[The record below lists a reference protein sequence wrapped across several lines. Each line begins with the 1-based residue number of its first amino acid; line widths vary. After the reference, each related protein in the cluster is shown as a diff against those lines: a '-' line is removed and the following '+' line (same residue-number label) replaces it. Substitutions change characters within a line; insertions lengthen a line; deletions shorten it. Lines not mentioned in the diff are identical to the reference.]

1 MKNIINVNKPKYFAS
16 SFWLDKE
23 FDTNFKSEH
32 GGLDLT
38 KLAAAQRAIGNFV
51 NIVTGKQ
58 IPVTFQSSDNSYTD
72 GETVVIGTKLEDKN
86 FDPAVGLALHEGS
99 HIALTNFDLFKT
111 PSKNKTSYIE
121 NTEFANIIRLNG
133 ADPDMEMTR
142 DEFNIIK
149 DLLNWIE
156 DRRIDYYIYT
166 TAPGYRTYYEAMY
179 NKYFNDKVIDKALQ
193 QKEKNQETW
202 DDYMFHVINFTNPNR
217 QLDELVA
224 LRKIWS
230 LIDLKNINRL
240 KSTVDCLLV
249 AVDVYKEIKK
259 AVDAAEQEAPGSENS
274 NNLTQQASIE
284 GIGEGSGDSDNDFES
299 DDEGAETDTPST
311 LSDKELKKLQ
321 EVIEQQKEFLNG
333 NTKKSGRVNK
343 QQSSIINAMR
353 ESGTEIRSVA
363 TNSGGNADII
373 DTVVIKKLTPGII
386 QSLPQ
391 LFDGV
396 NYVDGTRDYQ
406 KDLDSN
412 SYFVKGVKRTDDAVT
427 KGIILGKQLG
437 RKLQVRDS
445 ERSLKSTRL
454 QSGKID
460 RRLISQLGYDNV
472 NVFHRIVTDKFKNYF
487 IHISIDASG
496 SMAGTKLYN
505 AITSAVAIAQ
515 AASMTT
521 GIRVQISLRGTH
533 DVNSNKERCVTIYA
547 YDSAHDKMSKI
558 RNMFKYLTTFG
569 CTPEGLSFKSIES
582 DIRKDAKG
590 DECIFINYSDGEPT
604 NVSGCAIGYSGVD
617 FTRKVINAYREIG
630 INIISYFIS
639 DGHVW
644 DSTRRSF
651 NTMYGADAQFINPTS
666 MTDVS
671 KTVNAKFLELAK

>member
-16 SFWLDKE
+16 SFWLDRE
-23 FDTNFKSEH
+23 FDTNFKTEH
-32 GGLDLT
+32 GGVDLT

-58 IPVTFQSSDNSYTD
+58 IPVVFQSSDNSYTD
-72 GETVVIGTKLEDKN
+72 GERVVIGTKLEDKN

-99 HIALTNFDLFKT
+99 HIALTDFDLFKT
-111 PSKNKTSYIE
+111 ANKGRTSYIGQ
-121 NTEFANIIRLNG
+121 TRFADIIRQQL
-133 ADPDMEMTR
+133 DVVIESST
-142 DEFNIIK
+142 EFNIIK

-193 QKEKNQETW
+193 QHEKTEETW

-217 QLDELVA
+217 KLDELVA

-230 LIDLKNINRL
+230 LIDLKNIDRL
-240 KSTVDCLLV
+240 TSTTDCLLV
-249 AVDVYKEIKK
+249 AVEVYKEIKK
-259 AVDAAEQEAPGSENS
+259 AVASAQPQAANS
-274 NNLTQQASIE
+274 NNTQQQLGLGSST
-284 GIGEGSGDSDNDFES
+284 GSGES
-299 DDEGAETDTPST
+299 DDESENESDEETDEGEDSDST
-311 LSDKELKKLQ
+311 SSLTDKELKKLK
-321 EVIEQQKEFLNG
+321 EVIEKQKDFLNG
-333 NTKKSGRVNK
+333 DTKKTGRVTK
-343 QQSSIINAMR
+343 QQSHIINAMR

-363 TNSGGNADII
+363 TNEAGTSDII

-396 NYVDGTRDYQ
+396 NYIDGTRDYQ
-406 KDLDSN
+406 RDVQN
-412 SYFVKGVKRTDDAVT
+412 NAYNVRNVKETDGAVT

-437 RKLQVRDS
+437 RKLQIRDS

-472 NVFHRIVTDKFKNYF
+472 NVFHRIVTDRFKNYF

-496 SMAGTKLYN
+496 SMSGTKLYN
-505 AITSAVAIAQ
+505 AITSAVAVAQ

-521 GIRVQISLRGTH
+521 GIRVQISLRGTSNI
-533 DVNSNKERCVTIYA
+533 NSNKERCVTIYA
-547 YDSAHDKMSKI
+547 YDSARDKMSKI

-604 NVSGCAIGYSGVD
+604 TVSGCANRYNGVE
-617 FTRKVINAYREIG
+617 FTRKVINTYRELG
-630 INIISYFIS
+630 INIISYFIYEGWIHES
-639 DGHVW
+639 
-644 DSTRRSF
+644 SRRSF
-651 NTMYGADAQFINPTS
+651 KTMYGTDAQFINPTN
-666 MTDVS
+666 MNEVS
-671 KTVNAKFLELAK
+671 KTVNAKFLELAD

>member
-1 MKNIINVNKPKYFAS
+1 
-16 SFWLDKE
+16 
-23 FDTNFKSEH
+23 
-32 GGLDLT
+32 
-38 KLAAAQRAIGNFV
+38 
-51 NIVTGKQ
+51 
-58 IPVTFQSSDNSYTD
+58 
-72 GETVVIGTKLEDKN
+72 
-86 FDPAVGLALHEGS
+86 
-99 HIALTNFDLFKT
+99 
-111 PSKNKTSYIE
+111 
-121 NTEFANIIRLNG
+121 
-133 ADPDMEMTR
+133 
-142 DEFNIIK
+142 
-149 DLLNWIE
+149 
-156 DRRIDYYIYT
+156 
-166 TAPGYRTYYEAMY
+166 
-179 NKYFNDKVIDKALQ
+179 
-193 QKEKNQETW
+193 
-202 DDYMFHVINFTNPNR
+202 
-217 QLDELVA
+217 
-224 LRKIWS
+224 
-230 LIDLKNINRL
+230 
-240 KSTVDCLLV
+240 
-249 AVDVYKEIKK
+249 
-259 AVDAAEQEAPGSENS
+259 
-274 NNLTQQASIE
+274 
-284 GIGEGSGDSDNDFES
+284 
-299 DDEGAETDTPST
+299 
-311 LSDKELKKLQ
+311 
-321 EVIEQQKEFLNG
+321 
-333 NTKKSGRVNK
+333 
-343 QQSSIINAMR
+343 
-353 ESGTEIRSVA
+353 
-363 TNSGGNADII
+363 
-373 DTVVIKKLTPGII
+373 
-386 QSLPQ
+386 
-391 LFDGV
+391 
-396 NYVDGTRDYQ
+396 
-406 KDLDSN
+406 
-412 SYFVKGVKRTDDAVT
+412 
-427 KGIILGKQLG
+427 
-437 RKLQVRDS
+437 
-445 ERSLKSTRL
+445 L